1 MMKYLQNVFMG
12 VSLDT
17 YDEKTP
23 IHPRNKQLT
32 CKRLAVSGLNIAYGM
47 NEFPT
52 NGPFPTTVDFERL
65 SSGTQI
71 SITYDQSFT
80 WNVTE
85 TEGFYTCNELDT
97 EKCSLADGLWKKV
110 ESILV
115 FETFTLIFSF
125 TDS

>member
-1 MMKYLQNVFMG
+1 MG

-47 NEFPT
+47 KEFPT
-52 NGPFPTTVDFERL
+52 NGPFPITFDFENV
-65 SSGTQI
+65 SSGIQI

-85 TEGFYTCNELDT
+85 TEGFYTCNEVDPGN
-97 EKCSLADGLWKKV
+97 CSLTDGLWKKV
-110 ESILV
+110 QKISV
-115 FETFTLIFSF
+115 FEKFN
-125 TDS
+125 